1 MGITE
6 VTGMEALLIA
16 LSGILVVFMM
26 LGILSVVITVISRI
40 IPADKLVKASAITA
54 AGAADGST
62 ADSIGAASTPAVP
75 YGGSVKLL
83 NVDEKTAACLM
94 AIVSHETKIP
104 LDQLVFKSI
113 KALNE

>member
-1 MGITE
+1 MGITDI
-6 VTGMEALLIA
+6 TGMEALLIA
-16 LSGILVVFMM
+16 LSGVLVVFVM
-26 LGILSVVITVISRI
+26 LGILSIVITVISKL
-40 IPADKLVKASAITA
+40 IPADKPVEEPAAAAETVSAEEEV
-54 AGAADGST
+54 
-62 ADSIGAASTPAVP
+62 PAVP

-83 NVDEKTAACLM
+83 NVDEKTAACVM

>member
-26 LGILSVVITVISRI
+26 LAVLSIMITLISKL
-40 IPADKLVKASAITA
+40 IPGEKTAKSETAGASAEEA
-54 AGAADGST
+54 APAGVEAAPLD
-62 ADSIGAASTPAVP
+62 VP
-75 YGGSVKLL
+75 YGGTIKLL
-83 NVDEKTAACLM
+83 DVDEKTAACVM

-113 KALNE
+113 RLLKE

>member
-1 MGITE
+1 MGITD
-6 VTGMEALLIA
+6 VSVMEALLIA

-26 LGILSVVITVISRI
+26 LGILSIVITVISKVVSAEK
-40 IPADKLVKASAITA
+40 PAEEKAVDVESTGEICEA
-54 AGAADGST
+54 AAPD
-62 ADSIGAASTPAVP
+62 VP

-83 NVDEKTAACLM
+83 NVDEKTAACVM

>member
-1 MGITE
+1 MGITDI
-6 VTGMEALLIA
+6 TGMEALLIA
-16 LSGILVVFMM
+16 LSGILVVFAM
-26 LGILSVVITVISRI
+26 LGILSIVITVISKL
-40 IPADKLVKASAITA
+40 IPADKPVEEPAAAAEAVSAEEV
-54 AGAADGST
+54 
-62 ADSIGAASTPAVP
+62 PAVP

-83 NVDEKTAACLM
+83 NVDEKTAACVM